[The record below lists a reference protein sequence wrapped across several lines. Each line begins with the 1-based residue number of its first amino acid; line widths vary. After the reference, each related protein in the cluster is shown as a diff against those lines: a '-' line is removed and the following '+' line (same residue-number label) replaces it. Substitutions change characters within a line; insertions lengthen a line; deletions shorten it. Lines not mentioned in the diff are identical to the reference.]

1 MKHASKWIL
10 WALAAATLVAV
21 VFISSLLILAY
32 RENSSLEYIPAAMLV
47 GVAANL
53 LFKETR
59 ILYLA
64 AGSLPFLSAL
74 VLPQFLPTIMTAL
87 VAVVWIALSFG
98 LSLIRRWI

>member
-10 WALAAATLVAV
+10 WALAAATLVV
-21 VFISSLLILAY
+21 VVYISSLLILAY
-32 RENSSLEYIPAAMLV
+32 RENSSLEYISAVMLA

-74 VLPQFLPTIMTAL
+74 VIPQFFPTIMAAL
-87 VAVVWIALSFG
+87 IAVVWIALSFG
-98 LSLIRRWI
+98 LSTIRRQI

>member
-21 VFISSLLILAY
+21 VSISSLLILAY
-32 RENSSLEYIPAAMLV
+32 RENSDLEYISAVMLA

-53 LFKETR
+53 LFKETK

-74 VLPQFLPTIMTAL
+74 VLPQFFPTIMAAL
-87 VAVVWIALSFG
+87 VAMVWIALSFG
-98 LSLIRRWI
+98 LSAIRRRI